1 MALALAPRAAS
12 GVKRSRVLRCSRHSL
27 KSRLM
32 RDGVLPGIAPRWTR
46 WVQGER
52 VFMPPYLILIRTAR
66 RHCLAKVIAPRRAA
80 AWGGRTGETTMA
92 KVVDDVARGDEPA
105 RLALSP
111 SVRPCPVAL
120 ADRDRR
126 AELEPRDL
134 TAWFFG
140 DPLPG
145 MSALD
150 RRNRNERTH

>member
-1 MALALAPRAAS
+1 
-12 GVKRSRVLRCSRHSL
+12 
-27 KSRLM
+27 
-32 RDGVLPGIAPRWTR
+32 
-46 WVQGER
+46 
-52 VFMPPYLILIRTAR
+52 
-66 RHCLAKVIAPRRAA
+66 
-80 AWGGRTGETTMA
+80 MA
-92 KVVDDVARGDEPA
+92 KVVDDVARGDEAA

-111 SVRPCPVAL
+111 SVRPCPLAL

-150 RRNRNERTH
+150 RRNRTKRTH